1 MLRLKY
7 NPLILLLALCF
18 LAANSRCSS
27 DQAKKEK
34 ADMSN
39 KNYVKATFAGG
50 CFWCMQ
56 PPYDDLPGVISTTV
70 GYTGGTKVNPTYE
83 EVSSGTTG
91 HAEAVEIVFDSSKIS
106 YTDLLRVFWRN
117 IDPTDA
123 EGQFADLGSQYR
135 TAIFYHDEKQKEQAI
150 KSKQELIASGKFDKP
165 IVTEIVPAGAFYP
178 AEEYHQQF
186 YKHHPLR
193 YNGYKA
199 GSGRSDFLKQKWEPV
214 EINGPVFFSL
224 PGRAFLPTNFT

>member
-1 MLRLKY
+1 MSQYKY
-7 NPLILLLALCF
+7 KLLILFIF
-18 LAANSRCSS
+18 LMFLVVNNTCSS
-27 DQAKKEK
+27 DQPKKEK
-34 ADMSN
+34 IDMNN
-39 KNYVKATFAGG
+39 KNYIKATFAGG

-91 HAEAVEIVFDSSKIS
+91 HAETVEIVFDSTKIS
-106 YTDLLRVFWRN
+106 YVDLLKVFWQN
-117 IDPTDA
+117 IDPTNA

-150 KSKQELIASGKFDKP
+150 KSKMELNASGKFDKP
-165 IVTEIVPAGAFYP
+165 IVTEIVPAGTFYP

-193 YNGYKA
+193 YNGYKI
-199 GSGRSDFLKQKWEPV
+199 GSGRSDFLKQKW
-214 EINGPVFFSL
+214 GK
-224 PGRAFLPTNFT
+224 TK